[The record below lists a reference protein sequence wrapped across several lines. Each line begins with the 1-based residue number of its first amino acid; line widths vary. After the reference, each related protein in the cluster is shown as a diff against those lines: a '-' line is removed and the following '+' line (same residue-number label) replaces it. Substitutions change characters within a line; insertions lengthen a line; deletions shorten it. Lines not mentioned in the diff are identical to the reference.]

1 MRVDLA
7 TGGKDNDQMK
17 RNDRE
22 RSHGNF
28 NREPTDDRTLGEW
41 RKSGSELPPPQSS
54 GGSGG
59 FRERGGI
66 YLSLLSYFLCII
78 IISSNLSCF
87 F

>member
-1 MRVDLA
+1 MYLGRKMRVDLA

-22 RSHGNF
+22 RSHGSF

-41 RKSGSELPPPQSS
+41 RKGGSELPPPPPS

-59 FRERGGI
+59 GFRDRGGI
-66 YLSLLSYFLCII
+66 PM
-78 IISSNLSCF
+78 F